1 MNYRKGIDVLP
12 ERLLREIQEYVDG
25 GLVYIPKKSNKAE
38 WGSLSGARSHID
50 SRNNQIISLFEMGDS
65 IQALSDKFNL
75 EFDTIRKIIYKKK

>member
-38 WGSLSGARSHID
+38 WGSLSGARTLID
-50 SRNNQIISLFEMGDS
+50 GRNDQIISLFEMGDS
-65 IQALSDKFNL
+65 IQVLADKFNL
-75 EFDTIRKIIYKKK
+75 EIDTIRKIIYRKK